1 MNNGELPIFHG
12 YMQFSTK
19 VSDTRAHLADNMKG
33 KHFGVIG
40 FKYATTTDW
49 STVQSTFT
57 PGNWF
62 FNVDVECETDGTC
75 SYEPMKQWENNKYSF
90 FAYHPYVQD
99 NNDLGIV
106 LSKSTDVNTPM
117 LTYTYSWLNKTGNI
131 SLYDSSSQS
140 FDLMTA
146 EAIDVDGSGSGT
158 VTLDFKHRMFAFE
171 ILANNYNENS
181 EGTTDARQEISG
193 LKLTLNGLKY
203 TSMTIPLSMM
213 DKEDEKIVYDKGS
226 GVGSRTFNISDEKLT
241 IPAFNET
248 LERTFNGET
257 EVCGAGVETSISK
270 YGSTN
275 GGYLFLIPQE
285 GTSEGVTGT
294 LTWNELDRFIADGGE
309 VTNTFNSTIAFE
321 PGILY
326 QIHINFVGD
335 GITIALI
342 EAGAWD
348 AHPDV
353 EHTFE

>member
-49 STVQSTFT
+49 STVKSTFT
-57 PGNWF
+57 PGDWF
-62 FNVDVECETDGTC
+62 FNVDVECDTNGTC
-75 SYEPMKQWENNKYSF
+75 SYDPMKQWENNKYSF
-90 FAYHPYVQD
+90 FAYHPY
-99 NNDLGIV
+99 NGSGIT
-106 LSKSTDVNTPM
+106 LSESTDVNTPM
-117 LTYTYSWLNKTGNI
+117 LTYTYSWFGKTGDI
-131 SLYDSSSQS
+131 SLYDSSSPS

-181 EGTTDARQEISG
+181 EGTTDAQQKISG
-193 LKLTLNGLKY
+193 LKLTLEGLKY
-203 TSMTIPLSMM
+203 TSMTIPLSMLDNEN
-213 DKEDEKIVYDKGS
+213 DKIEYIE
-226 GVGSRTFNISDEKLT
+226 GVGVGKRTFKISDEQLT

-248 LERTFNGET
+248 IERTFNGET

-270 YGSTN
+270 YGSEN

-285 GTSEGVTGT
+285 ESNDGVTGT
-294 LTWNELDRFIADGGE
+294 LTWNELDDFIKDGGE